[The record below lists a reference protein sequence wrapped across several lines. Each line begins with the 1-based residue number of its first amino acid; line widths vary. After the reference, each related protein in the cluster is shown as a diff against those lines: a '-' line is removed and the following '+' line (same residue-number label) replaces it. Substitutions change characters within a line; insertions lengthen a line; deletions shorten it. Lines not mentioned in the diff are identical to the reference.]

1 MFDHCCGL
9 GSLKLSA
16 VFGNRYLISFVAG
29 SCVMSA
35 ALCNSAAIC
44 AMSYYKTHV
53 SLMDRLLSTELQADV
68 THNYFL
74 SSVVTSRT
82 YSSLANGMV
91 NASPSTMQYS
101 ENSSISRAFGV
112 NDPLGAARQP
122 VDLSLRVPA
131 RANRHDLLHAG
142 YVLAPTVLDGFSQ
155 VLQAHHRGTVVSATL
170 IVRRRFKVLCQVGS
184 EALAARE
191 VGGDDAEDAP
201 TTLTALWIRALIIGS
216 LFHQLAI
223 NLVTQLLIFVTMLWT
238 RTKIWFR

>member
-53 SLMDRLLSTELQADV
+53 SLMDRLLSIELQADV

-101 ENSSISRAFGV
+101 ENSSISPYEIRTCESGRI
-112 NDPLGAARQP
+112 NSPRKDRLN
-122 VDLSLRVPA
+122 LYHS
-131 RANRHDLLHAG
+131 
-142 YVLAPTVLDGFSQ
+142 VLDIPFSREKVETRGSVGFDWN
-155 VLQAHHRGTVVSATL
+155 VIEEADEEERGG
-170 IVRRRFKVLCQVGS
+170 RS
-184 EALAARE
+184 ENR
-191 VGGDDAEDAP
+191 
-201 TTLTALWIRALIIGS
+201 
-216 LFHQLAI
+216 
-223 NLVTQLLIFVTMLWT
+223 
-238 RTKIWFR
+238 